1 MTHIYADMTQMA
13 DTFTKYIFEH
23 IHDQQ
28 FEVTDMGGVVVN
40 GATDW
45 RDISLLGDI
54 IKYFWHRF
62 VSRPGLV
69 TNAGA
74 DIFTNC
80 DVHSPAELTGLAAY
94 SLYFQSKFVHCSN
107 MR

>member
-1 MTHIYADMTQMA
+1 MA

-23 IHDQQ
+23 IPDQQ

-40 GATDW
+40 AATDW
-45 RDISLLGDI
+45 RDIPLLGDI
-54 IKYFWHRF
+54 MKYFWHRF
-62 VSRPGLV
+62 VSRHGLV

-80 DVHSPAELTGLAAY
+80 DIHSHADLTGLLNLLMYTSHPEREADLAN
-94 SLYFQSKFVHCSN
+94 SHVP
-107 MR
+107 

>member
-1 MTHIYADMTQMA
+1 MTQMA

-23 IHDQQ
+23 IPDQQ

-40 GATDW
+40 ATTYW
-45 RDISLLGDI
+45 RDIPLLGDI
-54 IKYFWHRF
+54 MKYFWQRF
-62 VSRPGLV
+62 VSRHGLV

-80 DVHSPAELTGLAAY
+80 DIHFHTCG
-94 SLYFQSKFVHCSN
+94 
-107 MR
+107 